1 MPTTFLTPKERERY
15 QEFPDSIEESTLRQ
29 YFHLTGNDLYFI
41 SRFHGKLNRLAVAI
55 QIGIIRYL
63 GHLPASWQEDIDTN
77 ILAFV
82 AGELKFRHDKIR
94 IENYGKRYRTRVE
107 HLQSI
112 LKYLGFRKWQPTSDE
127 PLMERWLVEQ
137 GMEHDHQRYLL
148 DNLCEKLRKEKIFRP
163 AISALEELIAGI
175 RELLELETYERL
187 SWLWTESF
195 LQKLDSL
202 LETDIHKKITPHRWL
217 CSAPL
222 TNTPKEINT
231 MLEKISFL
239 KEIGVSD
246 WDLSC
251 LPENRKKQLANTARN
266 TTNTDLKRFR
276 KTRLYPMLVCLLRE
290 CLLDITDMIL
300 VMYAHYWQQI
310 NNKAKK
316 AWDMFLLESIK
327 SQQQA
332 IRTMTQV
339 SKMVLDENIDKESL
353 RDEIYEN
360 LSKTQIQ
367 DALQTLTEKPFKA
380 NSYLSFLKYSY
391 ASIKQFTPNLLEKLD
406 FKVAFT
412 KDNFEK
418 ALLLVKDLQTG
429 KKRKIP
435 QDAPMNFMSNSWQ
448 KIVFGSKDKQQQNYE
463 LCVLSLLKD
472 RLKSGDVYVNLSRKF
487 NNLENLLIEK
497 NHWRNHQEEICQNLS
512 LPNLATRI
520 HEKVEE
526 LAALLPQLSEKLK
539 ESSDI
544 RLENDVLVV
553 SPLGANDIPPSA
565 RMLQQQISEKL
576 PRVSL
581 VEIIQEVDNWIHY
594 SKELENE
601 HSARNP
607 DHQKLKYAALFCNA
621 CNISIADLA
630 RSSELDY
637 QSLWWVTHNYFSE
650 ENLKKANNI
659 LVNRHHKQWLSNYW
673 GSGTFSSSDGQRFP
687 TSGKIRNAQALPKY
701 FGYGQGI
708 GIYTH
713 TADQYSQFGSQ
724 VISIH
729 ERDATYVLTEIL
741 ANETDLVLEEHT
753 TDTHGYTDLN
763 FALFD
768 LVGKSFYPRIK
779 DLKNQRLYKVTGKN
793 LPSLVYPPLKFTG
806 TVDIDSLQKH
816 ADEMTRVAVSLM
828 TGTVTPSMLISKLQA
843 YPKQNNLMYVLQSY
857 GQLIKT
863 IFICKY
869 LINQP
874 LRKKINT
881 QLNKG
886 EQLHGLR
893 SYLWFGGDGFIR
905 KKQEHQQQITAGSLN
920 LLTNIVIAW
929 NTTYIQAI
937 LRELYLNGQQI
948 NEEDMEHISPL
959 PFEHI
964 NRLGKYDFQA
974 SYLQTPPTGLRP
986 FRS

>member
-1 MPTTFLTPKERERY
+1 MPITFLTSKERESY

-29 YFHLTGNDLYFI
+29 YFHLTGNDLHFI
-41 SRFHGKLNRLAVAI
+41 HKYRGKLNRLAIAI
-55 QIGIIRYL
+55 QIGTIRYL
-63 GHLPASWQEDIDTN
+63 GFLPLLWQEDIGTDV
-77 ILAFV
+77 LAFV
-82 AGELKFRHDKIR
+82 ADELNIRPHIIKI
-94 IENYGKRYRTRVE
+94 ESYGKRDKTRTE
-107 HLQSI
+107 HLQDI
-112 LKYLGFRKWQPTSDE
+112 LKYLGFRKWQLSDE
-127 PLMERWLVEQ
+127 PLMEKWLVEQ

-163 AISALEELIAGI
+163 AIGTLEELVAGI
-175 RELLELETYERL
+175 RELLELETYKRL

-195 LQKLDSL
+195 LQKLDDL
-202 LETDIHKKITPHRWL
+202 LETDAHKKITPHRWL
-217 CSAPL
+217 CSMPL
-222 TNTPKEINT
+222 ANTPKEINL

-239 KEIGVSD
+239 KEMGVSD

-251 LPENRKKQLANTARN
+251 LSENRKKQLTNTTRN
-266 TTNTDLKRFR
+266 TKNTDLKRFR
-276 KTRLYPMLVCLLRE
+276 LTRLYPMLVCFLRE

-300 VMYAHYWQQI
+300 VMYAHYWQHI

-316 AWDMFLLESIK
+316 ALDMFLIENIK
-327 SQQQA
+327 SQQYA
-332 IRTMTQV
+332 IKTMTQV
-339 SKMVLDENIDKESL
+339 GKMVLDEKIDSESL
-353 RDEIYEN
+353 REKIYEN

-367 DALQTLTEKPFKA
+367 DALQTLTEKQLKA
-380 NSYLSFLKYSY
+380 YSHLSFLKHSY
-391 ASIKQFTPNLLEKLD
+391 ASIKQFIPLLLEKLD
-406 FKVAFT
+406 FKIAFT

-435 QDAPMNFMSNSWQ
+435 EDAPMNFMSSSWQ
-448 KIVFGSKDKQQQNYE
+448 KTVFQNQMIHQQNYE
-463 LCVLSLLKD
+463 LCVFSTLKD

-487 NNLENLLIEK
+487 SNLESLFIEK
-497 NHWRNHQEEICQNLS
+497 NHWKNYREDICQNLS
-512 LPNLATRI
+512 LPNLTTRI
-520 HEKVEE
+520 NEKVEE
-526 LAALLPQLSEKLK
+526 LATLLPKLSEKLK
-539 ESSDI
+539 DSGDI
-544 RLENDVLVV
+544 RLEDDVLVV
-553 SPLGANDIPPSA
+553 SPLVADDVPNSA
-565 RMLQQQISEKL
+565 KMIQKQINAHL

-581 VEIIQEVDNWIHY
+581 VEIIQEVDTWINY

-607 DHQKLKYAALFCNA
+607 NHQKLKYAALFCNA
-621 CNISIADLA
+621 CNVSIADLA
-630 RSSELDY
+630 RSSDLDY
-637 QSLWWVTHNYFSE
+637 QSLWWITHNYFSE

-659 LVNRHHKQWLSNYW
+659 LVNRHHKEWLSNYW
-673 GSGTFSSSDGQRFP
+673 GNGAFSSSDGQRFP

-741 ANETDLVLEEHT
+741 ANETDLTLVEHT

-768 LVGKSFYPRIK
+768 LVGKSFCPRIK

-793 LPSLVYPPLKFTG
+793 LPSMVYPPLKFTG
-806 TVDIDSLQKH
+806 IVDIDYLQKH
-816 ADEMTRVAVSLM
+816 AEEMTRVAASLM

-874 LRKKINT
+874 LRKKINS

-905 KKQEHQQQITAGSLN
+905 KKQEHQQQIIARSLN
-920 LLTNIVIAW
+920 LLTNIVILW
-929 NTTYIQAI
+929 NTRYIQEI
-937 LRELYLNGQQI
+937 MRKLYSDGYQI
-948 NEEDMEHISPL
+948 NEEDVEHISPT

-964 NRLGKYDFQA
+964 NRLGKYNFQT
-974 SYLQTPPTGLRP
+974 SYPRNPDTGLRP
-986 FRS
+986 FQQ

>member
-1 MPTTFLTPKERERY
+1 MPITFLTSKERESY

-29 YFHLTGNDLYFI
+29 YFHLTGNDLHFI
-41 SRFHGKLNRLAVAI
+41 HKYRGKLNRLAIAI
-55 QIGIIRYL
+55 QIGTIRYL
-63 GHLPASWQEDIDTN
+63 GFLPLLWQEDIGTD

-82 AGELKFRHDKIR
+82 ADELNIRPHIIKI
-94 IENYGKRYRTRVE
+94 ESYGKRDKTRTE
-107 HLQSI
+107 HLQDI
-112 LKYLGFRKWQPTSDE
+112 LKYLGFRKWQLSDE
-127 PLMERWLVEQ
+127 PLMEKWLVEQ

-163 AISALEELIAGI
+163 AIGTLEELVAGI
-175 RELLELETYERL
+175 RELLELETYKRL

-202 LETDIHKKITPHRWL
+202 LETDAHKKITPHRWL
-217 CSAPL
+217 CSMPL
-222 TNTPKEINT
+222 ANTPKEINL

-239 KEIGVSD
+239 KEMGVSD

-251 LPENRKKQLANTARN
+251 LSENRKKQLTNTTRN
-266 TTNTDLKRFR
+266 TKNTDLKRFR
-276 KTRLYPMLVCLLRE
+276 LTRLYPMLVCFLRE

-300 VMYAHYWQQI
+300 VMYAHYWQHI

-316 AWDMFLLESIK
+316 ALDMFLIENIK
-327 SQQQA
+327 SQQYA
-332 IRTMTQV
+332 IKTMTQV
-339 SKMVLDENIDKESL
+339 GKMVLDEKIDSESL
-353 RDEIYEN
+353 REKIYEN

-367 DALQTLTEKPFKA
+367 DALQTLTEKQLKA
-380 NSYLSFLKYSY
+380 YSHLSFLKHSY
-391 ASIKQFTPNLLEKLD
+391 ASIKQFIPLLLEKLD
-406 FKVAFT
+406 FKIAFT

-435 QDAPMNFMSNSWQ
+435 EDAPMNFMSSSWQ
-448 KIVFGSKDKQQQNYE
+448 KTVFQNQMIHQQNYE
-463 LCVLSLLKD
+463 LCVFSTLRD

-487 NNLENLLIEK
+487 SNLESLFIEK
-497 NHWRNHQEEICQNLS
+497 NHWKNYQEDICQNLS
-512 LPNLATRI
+512 LPNLTVRI

-526 LAALLPQLSEKLK
+526 LATLLPKLSEKLK
-539 ESSDI
+539 DSGDI
-544 RLENDVLVV
+544 RLEDDVLVV
-553 SPLGANDIPPSA
+553 SPLVADDVPTSA
-565 RMLQQQISEKL
+565 KMIQKQINAHL

-581 VEIIQEVDNWIHY
+581 VEIIQEVDTWINY

-607 DHQKLKYAALFCNA
+607 NHQKLKYAALFCNA
-621 CNISIADLA
+621 CNVSITDLA

-659 LVNRHHKQWLSNYW
+659 VVNRHHKEWLSNYW
-673 GSGTFSSSDGQRFP
+673 GNGTFSSSDGQRFP

-741 ANETDLVLEEHT
+741 ANETDLTLVEHT

-768 LVGKSFYPRIK
+768 LVGKSFCPRIK
-779 DLKNQRLYKVTGKN
+779 DLRNQRLYKVTGKN
-793 LPSLVYPPLKFTG
+793 LPSMVYPPLKFTG
-806 TVDIDSLQKH
+806 TVDIDYLQKH
-816 ADEMTRVAVSLM
+816 AEEMTRVAASLM

-869 LINQP
+869 LLNQP
-874 LRKKINT
+874 LRKKINS

-893 SYLWFGGDGFIR
+893 AYLWFGGDGFIR
-905 KKQEHQQQITAGSLN
+905 KKQEHQQQIIARSLN
-920 LLTNIVIAW
+920 LLTNIVILW
-929 NTTYIQAI
+929 NTRYIQEI
-937 LRELYLNGQQI
+937 MRKLYSDGYQI
-948 NEEDMEHISPL
+948 NEEDVEHISPA

-964 NRLGKYDFQA
+964 NRLGKYNFQT
-974 SYLQTPPTGLRP
+974 SYPRNPDTGLRP
-986 FRS
+986 FQQ